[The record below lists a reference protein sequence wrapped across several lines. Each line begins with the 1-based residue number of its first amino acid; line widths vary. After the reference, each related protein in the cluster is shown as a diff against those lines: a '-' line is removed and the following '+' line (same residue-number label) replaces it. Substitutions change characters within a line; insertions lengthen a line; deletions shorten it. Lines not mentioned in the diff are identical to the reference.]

1 MGEIH
6 VVHWLEFSTFSAVA
20 QVQSLVRELRSH
32 KLCGTAK
39 KKRKTGM
46 KEFIPIGLCVK
57 DPYKLRFPYH
67 FM

>member
-20 QVQSLVRELRSH
+20 QIQSLVREPRSH

-39 KKRKTGM
+39 KKRKEELGC
-46 KEFIPIGLCVK
+46 KSSSPLDYV
-57 DPYKLRFPYH
+57 
-67 FM
+67 

>member
-32 KLCGTAK
+32 KLCSTAE
-39 KKRKTGM
+39 KKRKTVV
-46 KEFIPIGLCVK
+46 KEFIPIG
-57 DPYKLRFPYH
+57 
-67 FM
+67 FMCKRTLLGKWYGT